1 MRDCESVVSLIVSD
15 ARSPSWGNSC
25 SYNIGTL
32 EDANNGLATDEE
44 IGAVSTSTIA
54 AEESA
59 AEKIEYW
66 SIAYVKHLILEA
78 IW

>member
-1 MRDCESVVSLIVSD
+1 MRVCERRMPVIVSD
-15 ARSPSWGNSC
+15 YRSLSLDNS
-25 SYNIGTL
+25 SGDNISTV
-32 EDANNGLATDEE
+32 EEAHNGLATDEE

-78 IW
+78 I